1 MALKKY
7 RYIFWDMDGT
17 IVNTYEGV
25 SKCVQYALEP
35 YGVQIEGEENIRRF
49 IGPPLRDS
57 FRRYAGIP
65 QEQVEEVVARFRER
79 YNPIGV
85 FECELFPG
93 VREAMQ
99 RFREAGLVQVLT
111 SSKIEERCRDIL
123 EKFKLTG
130 YLDEIVGASPDG
142 KIDSKI
148 EVLQEAFRRLALSYP
163 ETGGSDCAN
172 SEKGKI
178 GILDCPD
185 CRGFRKEDTV
195 LIGDTKYD
203 ADGAREAGIDCVGVS
218 YGFGTREELMR
229 HGALEVYDDL
239 QVLAYILTKL

>member
-1 MALKKY
+1 MKKY

-25 SKCVQYALEP
+25 SKSVQYALEP
-35 YGVQIEGEENIRRF
+35 YGIQIEEKDVLRCF
-49 IGPPLRDS
+49 IGPPLRES
-57 FRRYAGIP
+57 FPKYAGIP

-93 VREAMQ
+93 VRETMQ

-111 SSKIEERCRDIL
+111 SSKLEERCRDIL
-123 EKFKLTG
+123 NKFGLTE

-148 EVLQEAFRRLALSYP
+148 EVLQEAFRRLSVSY
-163 ETGGSDCAN
+163 SDKEASDSVQFRN
-172 SEKGKI
+172 SEAGV
-178 GILDCPD
+178 LRCPD
-185 CRGFRKEDTV
+185 NTGFRKADTV

-203 ADGAREAGIDCVGVS
+203 ADGAKKAGIDCIGVS
-218 YGFGTREELMR
+218 YGFGTREEILE
-229 HGALEVYDDL
+229 HGAIAVYDDL
-239 QVLAYILTKL
+239 GVLADELIKP

>member
-1 MALKKY
+1 MDLKKY

-25 SKCVQYALEP
+25 SKCLQYALEP
-35 YGVQIEGEENIRRF
+35 YGKRIEGEDNIRRF
-49 IGPPLRDS
+49 IGPPLRES
-57 FRRYAGIP
+57 FPKYVGIP

-93 VREAMQ
+93 VRETMQ

-123 EKFKLTG
+123 NKFELTE

-142 KIDSKI
+142 RIDSKI
-148 EVLQEAFRRLALSYP
+148 EVLQEAFRRLSVLYP
-163 ETGGSDCAN
+163 KKGDSDCPQFRNGETGVLRC
-172 SEKGKI
+172 
-178 GILDCPD
+178 LDKY
-185 CRGFRKEDTV
+185 GFRKEDTV

-203 ADGAREAGIDCVGVS
+203 ADGAGEAGIDCIGVS
-218 YGFGTREELMR
+218 YGFGTREELLKY
-229 HGALEVYDDL
+229 GAIAVYDDL
-239 QVLAYILTKL
+239 GVLADELIKP